1 MGSTA
6 SMKESW
12 VWLRICAL
20 RFRMHLFR
28 YWARKALGG
37 MPAEEYD
44 VQFAKMRRKYI
55 PGADLVP
62 ICGPYAW
69 GGKYPDKKFLI
80 IRRRDSVA
88 GLFSHFKTNL
98 AWMKYAEDHGLIPI
112 VDMVSVDNLYCRHG
126 RFEDNPWE
134 LFFRQSGGF
143 SLLDVR
149 EAKNVYVTGECGLDM
164 PTSRMQDLTGPSLA
178 RWRGVAQR
186 HCRVA
191 DGILE
196 EVVRTERAI
205 LGEGSRALG
214 VLLRGTDYLAM
225 HPARHPVQPE
235 IKRAV
240 ADVGKAFRAGAWS
253 HIFLVTE
260 DAEIAQAF
268 RQEFGDRVRMTGQEP
283 IRYDGRGY
291 LDCQKGVSGDVR
303 RAREYLVRI
312 IMLSRC
318 SDVMCGRTAGSL
330 GAAILSKGFD
340 SAFYW
345 DLGEYPCHRGRAGER
360 KSE

>member
-1 MGSTA
+1 MSIE
-6 SMKESW
+6 KSW
-12 VWLRICAL
+12 GWLCICEL

-28 YWARKALGG
+28 CWAWKVSGK
-37 MPAEEYD
+37 MPEEKYD
-44 VQFAKMRRKYI
+44 VQFAKTRRRRTYI
-55 PGADLVP
+55 PGADLVS
-62 ICGPYAW
+62 ISEPYAW
-69 GGKYPDKKFLI
+69 GEKYSDKKFLT
-80 IRRRDSVA
+80 IRRRDSVV

-98 AWMKYAEDHGLIPI
+98 AWMKYAEDLGLVPI
-112 VDMVSVDNLYCRHG
+112 VDMVFVNNLYCRHG

-143 SLLDVR
+143 SQLDVL
-149 EAKNVYVTGECGLDM
+149 EDKNVYVTGECGLDV

-178 RWRGVAQR
+178 RWRGVARR

-191 DGILE
+191 DDILE
-196 EVVRTERAI
+196 EVARTERAI
-205 LGEGSRALG
+205 LGEGSRVLG

-235 IKRAV
+235 IKQAV
-240 ADVGKAFRAGAWS
+240 ADVGKVFWAGTWS

-260 DAEIAQAF
+260 DSEIVQAF
-268 RQEFGDRVRMTGQEP
+268 RQEFGDRVRMTSQAP
-283 IRYDGRGY
+283 IRYDGRGC
-291 LDCQKGVSGDVR
+291 LDCQKGVSGDVL

-312 IMLSRC
+312 IMLPRC
-318 SDVMCGRTAGSL
+318 PDVMCGRTAGSW

-345 DLGEYPCHRGRAGER
+345 NLGEYPSHRGRTEGR
-360 KSE
+360 KDE